1 MTDCLET
8 LKTLTMIRKDLRG
21 YLLPNVDA
29 ELFTDGSRY
38 IKNEIRYVK
47 ATVTQ
52 DQILCTKALTHVP
65 SGKNAELLGL
75 TQAL

>member
-1 MTDCLET
+1 MT
-8 LKTLTMIRKDLRG
+8 RKDLRD

-52 DQILCTKALTHVP
+52 DQISWAKALTHVP
-65 SGKNAELLGL
+65 SAKKAELLCL